1 LKKIIPKIWIE
12 GWNWKPIKVFP
23 KGPRKKIE
31 LKKWGLKFKYQNQ
44 RKSSCN
50 FQGMKEKR
58 RRRKKRSTNDK
69 SPLHHW
75 HVSHQQEENMVTF
88 LTTQWKGIFGH
99 HEASHML
106 SKMRRHLPCTNECP
120 TPANYILFI
129 FISFFIKRLNWSS
142 ADMVITKKNIMK
154 KHKKTTKAIFNF
166 F

>member
-1 LKKIIPKIWIE
+1 
-12 GWNWKPIKVFP
+12 
-23 KGPRKKIE
+23 
-31 LKKWGLKFKYQNQ
+31 
-44 RKSSCN
+44 
-50 FQGMKEKR
+50 MTEKR
-58 RRRKKRSTNDK
+58 RRRKKRSTSDK

-75 HVSHQQEENMVTF
+75 HVSHQQEKNMVTF

-142 ADMVITKKNIMK
+142 ADMVITKKIIMK
-154 KHKKTTKAIFNF
+154 KHKKILRPFLIIFNF
-166 F
+166 CWNFGHFTVHFVFIIFFYASSNAKLPLILHDNYIKTIMKI